1 MSNPNDRPSGRAS
14 VPSTP
19 SGGRSGSTGG
29 RARPPVNGGRGGG
42 GTTYG
47 QAPKPKKTIKPKWG
61 RIALVA
67 AVALLIFGGAVFGG
81 IMLYSKNLDDKL
93 TKVDPFSSIVGDRP
107 LKTVDGAFNI
117 LLVGSDSRDPD
128 AKPDAA
134 SQWRA
139 DTIVIVHIPADHQ
152 KAYLT
157 SIPRDLRVHV
167 PKSQTSPYGDT
178 MAKIN
183 ASFSWGGL
191 PLAVQT
197 VEEYTGVRID
207 HVVSID
213 FGGLKEVVDAL
224 GGVDMKVDK
233 TIKSIHKPF
242 RTYEKGTRHFN
253 GAEALDYVRQR
264 YQFADGDFARMKH
277 QQMLLRALM
286 DKAADSATLTDIGKL
301 NNFLQTLTKAVTVD
315 KDFSLADMVIQF
327 RGLRSD
333 KITFLTSPNVGSQTI
348 DGESFVVGD
357 KNKALAF
364 YDAMGK
370 DQLDAYFAAHPTA
383 TPSATQ

>member
-1 MSNPNDRPSGRAS
+1 MSNPNERPSGRAS
-14 VPSTP
+14 VPSGP
-19 SGGRSGSTGG
+19 SSGRSAGGG
-29 RARPPVNGGRGGG
+29 RAKPPVNGGRGSRG

-47 QAPKPKKTIKPKWG
+47 QPSRRPGPQPRWG

-67 AVALLIFGGAVFGG
+67 AVALLLIGGLTFGALL
-81 IMLYSKNLDDKL
+81 LYTRSLNNNLN
-93 TKVDPFSSIVGDRP
+93 KVDPFSALVGDRP
-107 LKTVDGAFNI
+107 VKTVDGAFNI

-139 DTIVIVHIPADHQ
+139 DTIVIVHIPADHT

-183 ASFSWGGL
+183 ASFAWGGL

-197 VEEYTGVRID
+197 VEEYTGVRLD

-224 GGVDMKVDK
+224 GGVDMTVDR
-233 TIKSIHKPF
+233 TITSIHKPF
-242 RTYEKGTRHFN
+242 RTFQKGPKHFN
-253 GAEALDYVRQR
+253 GEEALDYVRR
-264 YQFADGDFARMKH
+264 RKQFPDGDFARMKH
-277 QQMLLRALM
+277 QQMLLRAML
-286 DKAADSATLTDIGKL
+286 DKASGEVLVNPVKL
-301 NNFLQTLTKAVTVD
+301 NGFLKTLTKAVTVD
-315 KDFSLADMVIQF
+315 KDFSLVDMVVQF
-327 RGLRSD
+327 RGLRSQNL
-333 KITFLTSPNVGSQTI
+333 IFLTSPNVGSQTI

-357 KNKALAF
+357 KAKALAF

-370 DQLDAYFAAHPTA
+370 DQLDAYFQTHPTA
-383 TPSATQ
+383 TPSAT